1 MIITICGKGGCG
13 KSTITSLL
21 AKEFARLEKKVLVID
36 CDESN
41 YGLQL
46 QLGMELPE
54 SLTDY
59 VGGKGQIIE
68 YLAGGRANMPALI
81 NGEFTLDT
89 IPREVYSEKN
99 GIKLMTPGKI
109 QQANEAGACAFSVI
123 VSQFIE
129 RVKIEK
135 DEIVI
140 MDMEAGTEHFGRGTD
155 NISDAIVMIV
165 DSSYES
171 LCLSEKIA
179 EMSRSIGKNVY
190 FILNKV
196 DPEEETFMK
205 EKVSKNGTVAAVIR
219 SEAGIRQRGLVGEE
233 IISEQPGIA
242 EAVAALLA
250 S

>member
-21 AKEFARLEKKVLVID
+21 AKEFARQKKNVLVLD

-54 SLTDY
+54 SLADY

-68 YLAGGRANMPALI
+68 YLAGGRANMPTLLK
-81 NGEFTLDT
+81 GEFTLDT
-89 IPREVYSEKN
+89 IPKEVYSEKN

-109 QQANEAGACAFSVI
+109 QQANEAGACAFAVI
-123 VSQFIE
+123 VSQFVDHLKLGE
-129 RVKIEK
+129 DDV
-135 DEIVI
+135 VI

-155 NISDAIVMIV
+155 NISDAVVMIV
-165 DSSYES
+165 DPSYES

-179 EMSRSIGKNVY
+179 EMSHSIGKQPY

-196 DPEEETFMK
+196 TPDTEEFMK
-205 EKVSKNGTVAAVIR
+205 TKVSKAGKIAAVIPVDQV
-219 SEAGIRQRGLVGEE
+219 IQQQGLMGEE
-233 IISEQPGIA
+233 IQAQPVEI
-242 EAVAALLA
+242 EKAVKLLSA
-250 S
+250 